1 MNRYLSKTIDYAAG
15 NFFNK
20 VLLIILLPI
29 FTHFLLPEEFAVY
42 TNLMIFFSLAS
53 LIYILGIQQA
63 LFSHFYDVKTSQYKF
78 SLISSIFIILTV
90 FGFVLSCLIIIFR
103 YELSHLVLRST
114 SYAHMFYYLAIVL
127 FFNMLFSI
135 SLSLLNIM
143 EKSRHY
149 AVISAMQNVV
159 VLLLIIFFSLNKQ
172 FSIAHYFIF
181 LAIASII
188 ASLAGIIQ
196 IGKLLRRMEIS
207 KTEKKYFSPE
217 IASSMLKFGL
227 VMIPGTIAML
237 ILQAS
242 DRYMLT
248 YLSANTLYDVG
259 IYSAGYRIGMIM
271 HFLTTLIS
279 LVYLPYAMKIAAE
292 PQAQETNRN
301 MFKYYIIFGSVFGA
315 IIISYSQEIFRSI
328 IDANYLNSYKIVFA
342 GVISSFLYGIFNIVN
357 INFYARK
364 KAGNITLAVLL
375 GSILNIT
382 LNFIFIPKYGIYGA
396 GIASIISYFV
406 IVIFNYFS
414 AVYLYKISYPIY
426 LVFLGLVILTIA
438 SLVNFHIVFGWN
450 SFIIKTIIFGGILG
464 MLFIMMKKDQKI
476 QNLILI
482 LKKQKSEN
490 EIQN

>member
-29 FTHFLLPEEFAVY
+29 FTHFLLPEEYAVY

-63 LFSHFYDVKTSQYKF
+63 LFSHFYDVKTNEYKF
-78 SLISSIFIILTV
+78 SLITSIYIILTI
-90 FGFVLSCLIIIFR
+90 FGLIMSCLIVIFR
-103 YELSHLVLRST
+103 FELSQLVLRST
-114 SYAHMFYYLAIVL
+114 SYAYMFFYLAIVL

-149 AVISAMQNVV
+149 AIISAIQNVV

-181 LAIASII
+181 LAVASVIS
-188 ASLAGIIQ
+188 SLAGMLQ
-196 IGKLLRRMEIS
+196 IGKLLRKMQI
-207 KTEKKYFSPE
+207 TEKKYFSPE
-217 IASSMLKFGL
+217 IASSMLKFGI

-248 YLSANTLYDVG
+248 YLSPNTLYDVG
-259 IYSAGYRIGMIM
+259 IYAAGYRIGMIM
-271 HFLTTLIS
+271 HFLVTLIS

-301 MFKYYIIFGSVFGA
+301 MFKYYIIFGSIFGT
-315 IIISYSQEIFRSI
+315 IIILYSQEIFRFI
-328 IDANYLNSYKIVFA
+328 INANYLNSYKIVFA

-364 KAGNITLAVLL
+364 KAGNITLAVLI
-375 GSILNIT
+375 GSLLNIILNFV
-382 LNFIFIPKYGIYGA
+382 LLPKYGIYGA
-396 GIASIISYFV
+396 GIASIISYF
-406 IVIFNYFS
+406 ILVIFNYFS
-414 AVYLYKISYPIY
+414 AAYLYKIKYPIY
-426 LVFLGLVILTIA
+426 LVFFGLVILTIA

-450 SFIIKTIIFGGILG
+450 SFIIKTIIFGGIL
-464 MLFIMMKKDQKI
+464 
-476 QNLILI
+476 
-482 LKKQKSEN
+482 
-490 EIQN
+490 